1 MKSEKLENGEIRYS
15 ENCPYD
21 NIENTITSIPQK
33 TKITVFQLNH
43 VCKHYENFN
52 GKEFKWKKN

>member
-1 MKSEKLENGEIRYS
+1 MNSEKIENGEIRYS

-33 TKITVFQLNH
+33 THISVFQLNH
-43 VCKHYENFN
+43 VCKHYVGFN
-52 GKEFKWKKN
+52 GKEFKWRKG

>member
-1 MKSEKLENGEIRYS
+1 MNSEKIENGEIRYS

-33 TKITVFQLNH
+33 TKISVFQLNH
-43 VCKHYENFN
+43 VCKHYNGFN
-52 GKEFKWKKN
+52 SKEFKWKK